1 MLAYFLEM
9 LSNWFERAERARRE
23 AYLASSADI
32 IELEQRQRS
41 LEANGYNML

>member
-1 MLAYFLEM
+1 MLAFILEKI
-9 LSNWFERAERARRE
+9 SNWFERAERARRE

-41 LEANGYNML
+41 LEANGYNLL